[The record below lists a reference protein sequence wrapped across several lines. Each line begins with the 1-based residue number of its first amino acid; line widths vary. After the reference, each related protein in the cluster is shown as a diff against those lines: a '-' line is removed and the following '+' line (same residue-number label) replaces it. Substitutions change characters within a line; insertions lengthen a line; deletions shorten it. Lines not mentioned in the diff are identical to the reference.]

1 MYWDRTYLVCSGKQ
15 VQVYWDKIVREFLD
29 RTVPKVCRDRSVQAY
44 WDKTVLVYWD
54 RKALEYW
61 DTRSP

>member
-1 MYWDRTYLVCSGKQ
+1 M
-15 VQVYWDKIVREFLD
+15 YWDKIVREFLD